1 MRENIQTLHTRLIDV
16 DFSGVLAGEPTMISK
31 QLDEMVSEPLDRAT
45 LANLRLNLA
54 AQKRHFQYGLWS
66 AVAILIGYHGVTNAL
81 TGPASGL
88 MDLSIAISLLLFA
101 GSLFAWHCFVHAKF
115 SVSVMVDNEE
125 QIFAKNG
132 ADLVERPDFSPTSL
146 SAPSAIQF
154 YRAIRCSGRYPTNFE
169 IRMFRVI
176 EEIESVGRRGE

>member
-1 MRENIQTLHTRLIDV
+1 
-16 DFSGVLAGEPTMISK
+16 MISK

-66 AVAILIGYHGVTNAL
+66 AVAILIGYHGVAHTM
-81 TGPASGL
+81 TGPAGGL
-88 MDLSIAISLLLFA
+88 LELSIAISLLLFA
-101 GSLFAWHCFVHAKF
+101 ASVFGWYCFVHAKF

-125 QIFAKNG
+125 QIFEKNG

-146 SAPSAIQF
+146 TAPSAIQF

-169 IRMFRVI
+169 VRLFRLI

>member
-1 MRENIQTLHTRLIDV
+1 
-16 DFSGVLAGEPTMISK
+16 MISK

-66 AVAILIGYHGVTNAL
+66 AVAILIGYHGVAHAL
-81 TGPASGL
+81 TGLAGGL

-101 GSLFAWHCFVHAKF
+101 ASVFAWHCFVHAKF
-115 SVSVMVDNEE
+115 SVSVMVDKEE

-132 ADLVERPDFSPTSL
+132 ADLVKRPDFSPTSL
-146 SAPSAIQF
+146 TAPSAIQF
-154 YRAIRCSGRYPTNFE
+154 
-169 IRMFRVI
+169 
-176 EEIESVGRRGE
+176 